1 MPDVL
6 TGRIQAVFYSPAAV
20 QPYIDDK
27 RVRAIAQT
35 GATRSQTN
43 PSVPTGI
50 ESGFPNFRVD
60 LWTAVFV
67 PSAIPESIVNRL
79 AAEIKKVVDDPNFSS
94 AMLKIG
100 AEPFYHGPAEAA
112 TFVRKDYDK
121 WAELI
126 RRANIEPN

>member
-20 QPYIDDK
+20 QPFIDDK
-27 RVRAIAQT
+27 RVQAIAQT
-35 GATRSQTN
+35 GATLSQTN

-50 ESGFPNFRVD
+50 EFGFPNFRVD

-67 PSAIPESIVNRL
+67 PSATLIIVNRL
-79 AAEIKKVVDDPNFSS
+79 AAEIKKVVDETNFSS